1 MNSRAGSIAGAAVDA
16 TEQHSPG
23 LTKGRIMETRRR
35 SLDSIR
41 PRIPGCRDL
50 LRDAK
55 NESLSLHTRYR
66 LALNC
71 IYLCCVEVVESE
83 GVTVDEIAHPSFKI
97 LDVALPAL
105 QLADSDGV
113 TVDLLLYWSQG
124 SSPFVPA
131 VPVADVCELA
141 ERIYDAM
148 LCRIGFV

>member
-1 MNSRAGSIAGAAVDA
+1 MNLQGGSIADVAVDA
-16 TEQHSPG
+16 TEQRSPT
-23 LTKGRIMETRRR
+23 LTKGRMTEIRQR
-35 SLDSIR
+35 SIDSIR
-41 PRIPGCRDL
+41 PRILGCKDL

-66 LALNC
+66 LALEC

-83 GVTVDEIAHPSFKI
+83 GVPVDEIAHSRFKI

-105 QLADSDGV
+105 QLPDRDSV
-113 TVDLLLYWSQG
+113 TVDLLLYWSQR

-131 VPVADVCELA
+131 VSVTDVCELA